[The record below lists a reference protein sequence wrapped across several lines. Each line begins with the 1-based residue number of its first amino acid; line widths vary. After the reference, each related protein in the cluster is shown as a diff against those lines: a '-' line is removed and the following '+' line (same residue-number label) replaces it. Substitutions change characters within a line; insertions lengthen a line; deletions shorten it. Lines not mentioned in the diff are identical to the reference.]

1 MAKENFGE
9 RLARLRKEN
18 NLTQSD
24 IADKLNVTSQAVS
37 KWENNLANP
46 DIDAL
51 VKLSKLFNITVDEL
65 LGEDKPVASIQ
76 DKPTKKDIMKM
87 LLKIKIFDGEDGDTV
102 NINLPLGIV
111 MAFVNKEDGTIPL
124 LSGKKEVEGL
134 DFRKI
139 IEMVENGLI
148 GEIMSVDS
156 KDGTKVSIYVE

>member
-1 MAKENFGE
+1 
-9 RLARLRKEN
+9 
-18 NLTQSD
+18 
-24 IADKLNVTSQAVS
+24 
-37 KWENNLANP
+37 
-46 DIDAL
+46 
-51 VKLSKLFNITVDEL
+51 
-65 LGEDKPVASIQ
+65 
-76 DKPTKKDIMKM
+76 
-87 LLKIKIFDGEDGDTV
+87 
-102 NINLPLGIV
+102 LGIV